1 MKKKIYLIGLNLY
14 SIFLSLKIKKD
25 FKDIDIYIIEASNN
39 FLKAYQYIKIKNYFV
54 NPGFHCFENVRSN
67 EILKFLRKIITL
79 KTINKTR
86 GILIGDN
93 LISYTDSFNFWPKDI
108 IIRHK
113 LINKKIKIDP
123 IKNIKYLNRNYLK
136 YLTSNYFGKDVSY
149 KNTISLAYPW
159 FFPPNYDLA
168 SNDEGSIF
176 NSKIRKKK
184 IKHSFV
190 FPSKGIFF
198 DIALSIKEL
207 LKKEKI
213 KVELNKPIKF
223 FKRKKFISYEGYP
236 ELNNSNN
243 NKIICVPVVPLTY
256 SFGQQKINIPLK
268 PVKYYTGLIEVKN
281 YIKSD
286 IDKFTEIV
294 TSSEFAYGLTRIS
307 LYSDVFNI
315 KKKIYQIEFIEH
327 LNETNPDIQVK
338 KIINLISN
346 FIKFKNEKKSNIK
359 LIGYSFVRNIFR
371 PSKKLIDDLSKKSV
385 NFFKDN
391 NNVIFPRQITWP
403 INSNKHLHYATEDYN
418 KIIKQFINVKK

>member
-25 FKDIDIYIIEASNN
+25 FKDFDISIIEASND
-39 FLKAYQYIKIKNYFV
+39 FLKAYQYIKIKNYLV
-54 NPGFHCFENVRSN
+54 NPGFHAFENVRSI
-67 EILKFLRKIITL
+67 ELLKFLKKIIGL
-79 KTINKTR
+79 KKISKTR

-93 LISYTDSFNFWPKDI
+93 LISYTEEFKQWPKHI
-108 IIRHK
+108 ISKYK
-113 LINKKIKIDP
+113 LKKKKIQIDP

-136 YLTSNYFGKDVSY
+136 YLTSNYFGKNVSY
-149 KNTISLAYPW
+149 KNTISSAYPW
-159 FFPPNYDLA
+159 FFPPNYDLL
-168 SNDEGSIF
+168 SNDEGSVF

-190 FPSKGIFF
+190 FPKKGIFF
-198 DIALSIKEL
+198 DIALSIKKL

-213 KVELNKPIKF
+213 KIELNKPIKF
-223 FKRKKFISYEGYP
+223 LKRKKSISYEGYP
-236 ELNNSNN
+236 ELNNNK
-243 NKIICVPVVPLTY
+243 KIICVPVVPLTY
-256 SFGQQKINIPLK
+256 SFVQKKIKIPLK

-307 LYSDVFNI
+307 LYSDIFNI

-327 LNETNPDIQVK
+327 LNESNPAIQVE
-338 KIINLISN
+338 KIINLISK
-346 FIKFKNEKKSNIK
+346 FIKFKSQKKSNVK

-371 PSKKLIDDLSKKSV
+371 PSKKLIDNLSKKSV

-391 NNVIFPRQITWP
+391 KNVIFPRQITWP
-403 INSNKHLHYATEDYN
+403 INSNKHLHYASEDYN